1 MFPKM
6 KFLVAS
12 LTFLSLLPS
21 SAQTKE
27 QSKEKSCRVIYLQR
41 PQDAPTGAYLFDGAV
56 SHKVELPGMN
66 FSEVVNLP
74 AGDITLG
81 MTPGPVDAPENF
93 PKGAPMVKVPAHVMD
108 LYLIVGSDP
117 TNAVLPIRMLAL
129 DVSTGKLKP
138 GETIWVNL
146 TGHRIAAKLG
156 DESLDVPP
164 GGRAVGKAPLKASGY
179 YNARFAYQPRDGKE
193 LLPIMS
199 KSWWHDAKSK
209 HLGFIIESGGRL
221 PRIFVFRDFRD
232 EPIVEPK
239 EGGEVAPVEE

>member
-12 LTFLSLLPS
+12 LTLLSLLPLP
-21 SAQTKE
+21 AQTKE

-41 PQDAPTGAYLFDGAV
+41 PQDAPTEAYLFDGAV

-66 FSEVVNLP
+66 FSDVVKLP

-81 MTPGPVDAPENF
+81 MTPGPVDMPENF
-93 PKGAPMVKVPAHVMD
+93 PKGAPTLKVPAHVLD
-108 LYLIVGSDP
+108 LYIIVGSDP
-117 TNAVLPIRMLAL
+117 ANAVFPVRMLAL

-138 GETIWVNL
+138 GETMWVNL
-146 TGHRIAAKLG
+146 TGHRIEARLG
-156 DESLDVPP
+156 KESLDVPP
-164 GGRAVGKAPLKASGY
+164 KGRAVGKAPLKASGY
-179 YNARFAYQPRDGKE
+179 YTVRFAYQPRDGME

-199 KSWWHDAKSK
+199 KSWWHDATSR

-221 PRIFVFRDFRD
+221 PRIFTFRDYRD
-232 EPIVEPK
+232 EANMEAMQ
-239 EGGEVAPVEE
+239 EEQADPVEE